1 MKSPRPGQLACG
13 RCGPSELLAWACGL
27 LPCRPFRWPVD
38 WERGSY
44 RIEALPVRGSVTVGA
59 EVVATVL
66 AIDGDGGRA
75 EAAQAWPLRSQPIDG
90 LEKGLSPA
98 RITPSNVNAP
108 PGVRL
113 DFWARSER
121 DDMRDGSGWASTK
134 FRTAMPK
141 HSMTGTP

>member
-1 MKSPRPGQLACG
+1 MLDKPGHLPGTVNGFSNTRVAVPESAAPSPDHAAEHRAHP
-13 RCGPSELLAWACGL
+13 
-27 LPCRPFRWPVD
+27 
-38 WERGSY
+38 
-44 RIEALPVRGSVTVGA
+44 VGA

-98 RITPSNVNAP
+98 RMTPSNVNAP

-113 DFWARSER
+113 DFCARSE
-121 DDMRDGSGWASTK
+121 
-134 FRTAMPK
+134 
-141 HSMTGTP
+141 